1 MKFVERAFGSP
12 KRELPKEETE
22 KRKNPLSSA
31 EEEILEMREKASSKD
46 IIGGCSSRPVFVEF
60 KDDGAGI
67 FKLSSREEKLEHV
80 GNYKKERAAYLADRF
95 LGFGLVPPT
104 VIREIDG
111 EIGSVQEFVPDA
123 KTAAEAYLTPA
134 EGKEPTLTKEQKQS
148 LKSELFKLWFFDYL
162 LYNRDRHGGNLLVK
176 ENKIY
181 AIDNGWTFRKN
192 DFYWPFCR
200 FFDTPI
206 PQEVKDA
213 FERFYSWKEGKE
225 ILRDLLLEL
234 LDKDEVDCFFKRV
247 EVVERFVRQGTIPE
261 NAQSALKFDPGIIE
275 K

>member
-1 MKFVERAFGSP
+1 MKFVERVFGSP

-104 VIREIDG
+104 VIREIEG

-123 KTAAEAYLTPA
+123 KTAAE
-134 EGKEPTLTKEQKQS
+134 TLEHEKQAVA
-148 LKSELFKLWFFDYL
+148 SEMFKVWILDYL
-162 LYNRDRHGGNLLVK
+162 IFNTDRHGYNWLIR
-176 ENKIY
+176 NQKIH
-181 AIDNGWTFRKN
+181 AIDNGMSFGVRPGSE
-192 DFYWPFCR
+192 DEPFDHY
-200 FFDTPI
+200 FAHFNAPF
-206 PQEVKDA
+206 PQEMKDM
-213 FERFYSWKEGKE
+213 FEKFLSWEQGKE

-234 LDKDEVDCFFKRV
+234 LNKKETDAFFRRV
-247 EVVERFVRQGTIPE
+247 EIVNEFLAQGKIPYAAR
-261 NAQSALKFDPGIIE
+261 NGLTFGS
-275 K
+275 